1 MIITEKKVQEV
12 EETIEI
18 ICDKCQKKYDIDD
31 IFEIQEFCH
40 IKFTGGYASVF
51 GDGNMVECDICQHCL
66 LEIIKDFCR
75 IDDSW

>member
-31 IFEIQEFCH
+31 IFEIQEFYH

-51 GDGNMVECDICQHCL
+51 GDGSVVECDICQHCL